1 MPRVRTIGTI
11 SAGLCCAWFLCVHP
25 FLPRG
30 YLAYSTRPLWDRDEA
45 PTQFLTQYWA
55 PDLAP
60 ADRCDLHGWS
70 ARGDSAAVQLWDA
83 TIFSTETDLYL
94 TRLHELS
101 PVVDRFFV
109 LESDRT
115 FTGLEKPLLLRDL
128 LHNDTRFAPFRS
140 KITYRTFTGRSLEKG
155 ESPFAQEGRMRTAMT
170 SLLKPELAKIME
182 GSPSPV
188 MIFSDVDEIPSRRTA
203 ELLKACE
210 FEAPMH
216 LGLKSYLYSFEF
228 EEGGE
233 TASWRAKAV
242 QWPQRGDGGG
252 EYYNHGKVTE
262 RMLAN
267 SGWHCSWCFRNIS
280 EFKTKAEGYS
290 HVDRLGSRPSAL
302 LRPERIQKTICTG
315 LDFFGMLP
323 EAYTYRDL
331 IDKVRIRPKQSAVD
345 IPSYV
350 VEHPKE
356 LRYLLPGPGHC
367 IREDARAGS

>member
-1 MPRVRTIGTI
+1 MPRVRTVATALG
-11 SAGLCCAWFLCVHP
+11 GLCCAWFLFVHP

-30 YLAYSTRPLWDRDEA
+30 YFAYSTRPLWDRDEA
-45 PTQFLTQYWA
+45 PQQVLRQYWT

-60 ADRCDLHGWS
+60 ADRCRLHGWT
-70 ARGDSAAVQLWDA
+70 ARDEETQVWDA

-94 TRLHELS
+94 TRLHELA

-115 FTGLEKPLLLRDL
+115 FTGLEKPLVLHDL
-128 LHNDTRFAPFRS
+128 LEKDPRFAPFRA
-140 KITYRTFTGRSLEKG
+140 KITYRTFNGRTLEEG
-155 ESPFAQEGRMRTAMT
+155 ESPFAQEGQMRTAMT
-170 SLLKPELAKIME
+170 DLLRPELANAK
-182 GSPSPV
+182 GPPPV
-188 MIFSDVDEIPSRRTA
+188 MLFSDVDEIPSRRTA
-203 ELLKACE
+203 QLLKACD

-216 LGLKSYLYSFEF
+216 LGLRSYLYSFEF

-242 QWPQRGDGGG
+242 QWPERGNGAD
-252 EYYNHGKVTE
+252 EFY
-262 RMLAN
+262 
-267 SGWHCSWCFRNIS
+267 SWCFRRLS

-350 VEHPKE
+350 VEHPDE

-367 IREDARAGS
+367 IREDAPPGS